1 MKVILNYKSFYD
13 AFKLGMVDDG
23 FTPVAKVLFY
33 PLFSAHTILDEN
45 GEPYEVDAQNASRW
59 GNGQIPIQ
67 KEIQDAAGTN
77 EALTKM
83 ITYFKDKVV
92 PIELSEALMDEMLE
106 AMVGL
111 VNDCDLSDSK
121 KKQFLKYYEKG
132 EVGEF
137 LARVFQRAL
146 LGKNKVTSSRKK
158 ISASENNVDSANEFN
173 ALVRGKLKKPKTTV
187 PKKIQAHEL
196 GYVSQL
202 YRAYGQTKSV
212 SVNKPED
219 LVPLDLSEHFEM
231 QRKHYYLA
239 ETIHRK
245 LRDSIKKD
253 EDDCFD
259 ILKDEI
265 ETGIYK
271 ASHTQYASP
280 VERIDAVTE
289 RASDVIISPNTEQ
302 IMYNWIG
309 PGEKMGVCHMLV
321 NDERLEWVESDEREL
336 I

>member
-1 MKVILNYKSFYD
+1 
-13 AFKLGMVDDG
+13 
-23 FTPVAKVLFY
+23 
-33 PLFSAHTILDEN
+33 
-45 GEPYEVDAQNASRW
+45 
-59 GNGQIPIQ
+59 
-67 KEIQDAAGTN
+67 
-77 EALTKM
+77 
-83 ITYFKDKVV
+83 
-92 PIELSEALMDEMLE
+92 
-106 AMVGL
+106 
-111 VNDCDLSDSK
+111 
-121 KKQFLKYYEKG
+121 
-132 EVGEF
+132 
-137 LARVFQRAL
+137 
-146 LGKNKVTSSRKK
+146 
-158 ISASENNVDSANEFN
+158 
-173 ALVRGKLKKPKTTV
+173 
-187 PKKIQAHEL
+187 
-196 GYVSQL
+196 
-202 YRAYGQTKSV
+202 
-212 SVNKPED
+212 
-219 LVPLDLSEHFEM
+219 M

-245 LRDSIKKD
+245 LRDSIKRD